1 MAEIMRKMSE
11 LRPPLSMTLWL
22 RWYPPGGLTT
32 ISLFCWLQGGAVERF
47 DVIIIGAG
55 AAGMFCAAQAGQAG
69 RRVLLLD
76 NGKKPGRKILMSG
89 GGRCN
94 FTNLYTDPAAYLS
107 HNPHFCKSALAR
119 YTQWDFI
126 DLVNRHGIA
135 WHEKT
140 LGQLFC
146 DDSAQQIVDLLV
158 NECQRGGVQ
167 LRLRSEV
174 LSVSRDA
181 RGFQLQLNGTTVAAD
196 KLVIAT
202 GGLSMPGLGA
212 SPFGYK
218 VAEQFGLRV
227 YPTRAGLVPFTLHKP
242 LLAQLHTLSGVALDT
257 AITAQDGTRFKEA
270 MLFTHRGLSG
280 PAVLQ
285 ISSFWQPG
293 EYVTVDLSPDRD
305 LAELL
310 DNVRDAHPNQSL
322 KTTLAKVLPRRLVDI
337 LQALG
342 QIPDLTL
349 KQLNARQQAALV
361 AGLHAWQVQP
371 NGTEG
376 YRTAEVTLGGVDT
389 DQLSSKTLAVRDVPG
404 LYFIGEV
411 VDVTGWLGGY
421 NFQWAWSSA
430 WACAQDL

>member
-1 MAEIMRKMSE
+1 MEK
-11 LRPPLSMTLWL
+11 
-22 RWYPPGGLTT
+22 
-32 ISLFCWLQGGAVERF
+32 F

-55 AAGMFCAAQAGQAG
+55 AAGLFCAAQAGQRG
-69 RRVLLLD
+69 KRVLVLD
-76 NGKKPGRKILMSG
+76 NGKKAGRKILMSG

-94 FTNLYTDPAAYLS
+94 FTNLYTEPAAYLS

-126 DLVNRHGIA
+126 DLVNRHGIQ

-146 DDSAQQIVDLLV
+146 DDSAQQIVDLLLK
-158 NECQRGGVQ
+158 ECETGQAT

-174 LSVSRDA
+174 LKVTRDN
-181 RGFQLQLNGTTVAAD
+181 GYTLELNGSVVQAD
-196 KLVIAT
+196 RLVIAS

-218 VAEQFGLRV
+218 IAEQFGLKV
-227 YPTRAGLVPFTLHKP
+227 FPTRAGLVPFTLHKP
-242 LLAQLHTLSGVALDT
+242 LLEQLQTLSGVAVPAVMT
-257 AITAQDGTRFKEA
+257 AEDGTVFKEA
-270 MLFTHRGLSG
+270 LLFTHRGLSG

-285 ISSFWQPG
+285 LSSYWQPG
-293 EYVTVDLSPDRD
+293 EFVTINLSPESD
-305 LAELL
+305 LNALL
-310 DNVRDAHPNQSL
+310 SEEREIHPNQSL
-322 KTTLAKVLPRRLVDI
+322 KNTLAKVLPRRLVEC
-337 LQALG
+337 LQLLG
-342 QIPDLTL
+342 MVPECTL
-349 KQLNARQQAALV
+349 KQLNGRQQAELAET
-361 AGLHAWQVQP
+361 LHGWRVQP

-389 DQLSSKTLAVRDVPG
+389 DALSSKTMEARDVPG

-430 WACAQDL
+430 WACAQAL

>member
-1 MAEIMRKMSE
+1 
-11 LRPPLSMTLWL
+11 
-22 RWYPPGGLTT
+22 
-32 ISLFCWLQGGAVERF
+32 
-47 DVIIIGAG
+47 
-55 AAGMFCAAQAGQAG
+55 MFCAAQAGQRG

-76 NGKKPGRKILMSG
+76 NGKKAGRKILMSG

-94 FTNLYTDPAAYLS
+94 FTNMYTEPAAYLS

-126 DLVNRHGIA
+126 DLVNRHAIA
-135 WHEKT
+135 YHEKT

-146 DDSAQQIVDLLV
+146 DDSAQQIVDMLLA
-158 NECQRGGVQ
+158 ECEAGQVT

-174 LSVSRDA
+174 LSVQRDEQ
-181 RGFQLQLNGTTVAAD
+181 GYTLQLNGMAVQAE
-196 KLVIAT
+196 KLVIAS

-218 VAEQFGLRV
+218 VAEQFGLKV
-227 YPTRAGLVPFTLHKP
+227 FPTRAALVPFTLHKP
-242 LLAQLHTLSGVALDT
+242 LLEQLNTLSGVALPT
-257 AITAQDGTRFKEA
+257 TITAQDGTIFKEA

-285 ISSFWQPG
+285 ISSYWQPG
-293 EYVTVDLSPDRD
+293 EFVTVALSP
-305 LAELL
+305 ATPL
-310 DNVRDAHPNQSL
+310 DDFINVQREAHPNLSL
-322 KTTLAKVLPRRLVDI
+322 KNSLAKILPKRLVEV
-337 LQALG
+337 LQALN
-342 QIPDLTL
+342 QLPDVTL
-349 KQLNARQQAALV
+349 KQLNSKQQHELV
-361 AGLHAWQVQP
+361 QTLHQWRVQP

-389 DQLSSKTLAVRDVPG
+389 TLLSSKTMEARDVPG

-430 WACAQDL
+430 WACAQAL